1 MIVNHTN
8 RGWKYGFNRAKEGV
22 INLPKSLRKKIGDY
36 VPIHLNL
43 GVKTLEILKA
53 YASRNEMSV
62 SDVVRIAVNDW
73 CSRKGFY
80 AK

>member
-1 MIVNHTN
+1 MP
-8 RGWKYGFNRAKEGV
+8 K
-22 INLPKSLRKKIGDY
+22 NLGKKIGVY
-36 VPIHLNL
+36 APIHLNL

-53 YASRNEMSV
+53 YATRNEMSV

-80 AK
+80 TK